1 MKVETRLKFAPLAL
15 IFVAAAW
22 GFSFVIMK
30 GPIAR
35 QDVNSFL
42 ATRFLL
48 AVILMAAVRPSVL
61 KKFNWPLVKAGTLAG
76 FFLGTGYIFQTFGL
90 KHSGAAVTGFITGLY
105 VVSTPLIA
113 AIFLR
118 HKIKS
123 ITWLCVGLAAIGL
136 GILSLNGWSIGF
148 GEGLVTIS
156 AIVFGAHFVVLSQV
170 SKNYETYP
178 LTMVQL
184 ATVSLLSFLISFK
197 DGYQTPPDN
206 GVWGAIIFTAI
217 FASALGFIFQ
227 TWAQSHMSPTKAA
240 VILTLETPFAALFA
254 VWLGGEQ
261 LTLRTIIGGGLML
274 LAMYLIVI
282 FET

>member
-1 MKVETRLKFAPLAL
+1 MKVETKLKFAPLAL
-15 IFVAAAW
+15 ISVAASW

-30 GPIAR
+30 GPISR

-48 AVILMAAVRPSVL
+48 AVILMVAVMPSVI
-61 KKFNWPLVKAGTLAG
+61 KKLNKALIKAGILAG

-90 KHSGAAVTGFITGLY
+90 KYAGAAVTGFITGLY
-105 VVSTPLIA
+105 VVTTPLLA

-118 HKIKS
+118 HKIRS
-123 ITWLCVGLAAIGL
+123 FTWLCVALATVGL
-136 GILSLNGWSIGF
+136 GILSLNGWSIGY
-148 GEGLVTIS
+148 GEALVTVS

-178 LTMVQL
+178 LTLVQL
-184 ATVSLLSFLISFK
+184 ATVSFMCFVISFK
-197 DGYQTPPDN
+197 DGYQLPPDS
-206 GVWGAIIFTAI
+206 GVWSAVIFTAI
-217 FASALGFIFQ
+217 FSSALGFILQ

-240 VILTLETPFAALFA
+240 VILTLETPFAAFFA
-254 VWLGGEQ
+254 IWLGGES
-261 LTLRTIIGGGLML
+261 LTPRTVIGGGLML

>member
-1 MKVETRLKFAPLAL
+1 MKLEQRIKFAPLAL
-15 IFVAAAW
+15 MGVAAAW
-22 GFSFVIMK
+22 GYSFVIMK

-48 AVILMAAVRPSVL
+48 AVILMTLVRPSVI
-61 KKFNWPLVKAGTLAG
+61 KKLNWQLIRAGTIAG

-90 KHSGAAVTGFITGLY
+90 KHTGAAITGFITGLY
-105 VVSTPLIA
+105 VVSTPLLA

-123 ITWLCVGLAAIGL
+123 LTWLCVGLATIGL
-136 GILSLNGWSIGF
+136 AVLSLNGWSIGY
-148 GEGLVTIS
+148 GELLVTIS

-178 LTMVQL
+178 LTLVQL
-184 ATVSLLSFLISFK
+184 ATVSLLCFLISFK
-197 DGYQTPPDN
+197 DGYQFPPDN
-206 GVWGAIIFTAI
+206 GVWGAVIFTAI
-217 FASALGFIFQ
+217 FASALGFILQ

-240 VILTLETPFAALFA
+240 VILTLETPFAAFFA
-254 VWLGGEQ
+254 VWLGGEN